1 MGKLLQPFLCARI
14 ARSYGMGKLLQL
26 FPALAKL
33 APTVWASYV
42 SPIVWA
48 SYASPCALFL
58 HSLQFPQHLH
68 PQLQVSPFFITLL
81 TANAKAVN
89 TIIKTIIVC
98 IFIIISPF
106 TFVWAS
112 YASHLVW
119 ASYASHL
126 VWASYASPLVWA
138 NYASPTIS
146 IALFLFYVYNIG

>member
-1 MGKLLQPFLCARI
+1 MGKLSQHFLYARI
-14 ARSYGMGKLLQL
+14 ARAYGMGKLLQL

-33 APTVWASYV
+33 APTVWASY
-42 SPIVWA
+42 S
-48 SYASPCALFL
+48 SPCALFL
-58 HSLQFPQHLH
+58 HSLQFQQHLH

-106 TFVWAS
+106 TIYIPPIAG
-112 YASHLVW
+112 
-119 ASYASHL
+119 
-126 VWASYASPLVWA
+126 ASYASPLVRA
-138 NYASPTIS
+138 SYASPKIS